1 MGVDILKKAKDYLI
15 VCAVMIASI
24 VIFIFKDNIVEIG
37 KFGYI
42 GVFFLCLLSNLTV
55 FLPAPS
61 LMVVVAYSQI
71 LSPVLV
77 AIVGAIGT
85 TIGELSGYM
94 LGDSLEN
101 ISTKWDKFIAWVG
114 KRIKNVY
121 VIVFVFALIPLP
133 FFDFAG
139 VYAGGKK
146 VNLLWFFV
154 ACLIGKFMKMLF
166 YTLLVGGM
174 ISEYINI

>member
-1 MGVDILKKAKDYLI
+1 MEVDTLKKTKDYLI
-15 VCAVMIASI
+15 VCAVVLASI
-24 VIFIFKDNIVEIG
+24 MIFVFRDNIAEIG

-42 GVFFLCLLSNLTV
+42 GVFFLCLFSNLTV

-77 AIVGAIGT
+77 AIVGALGT

-94 LGDSLEN
+94 LGNALDS
-101 ISTKWDKFIAWVG
+101 ISQKWEKFIVWIG

-154 ACLIGKFMKMLF
+154 ACLIGKFIKMLF
-166 YTLLVGGM
+166 YTVLVGGM
-174 ISEYINI
+174 ISEYISI